1 MWHYTCSFLRVGS
14 LSMQDSCGDR
24 SLADGPRAAAVEVL
38 RFEAQLVIRDL
49 AAALR
54 SVRPHS
60 VSPEL

>member
-1 MWHYTCSFLRVGS
+1 
-14 LSMQDSCGDR
+14 MQDSCGDR